1 MTTVLTNGAGTISDR
16 FPNNDQHSHRDNDE
30 PALLTSTIND
40 PPNDTIEFPYHGS
53 CPKCHHLHTNVPFAV
68 ALDPSKHTRFRCED
82 CSHQIFG
89 LGRTSTQTTLASIES
104 TGKRTSTENARPAM
118 KCCQNSVIP
127 PLTLR
132 IDPAALPEQPVALDK
147 LSTIS
152 EANSPAARSRSTS
165 EVPAIRGS
173 PPRQVTGPTKHGPDP
188 QVPPTDGTAPLPEM
202 SASPGHVEEQK
213 STSFKN
219 GYGVKQWA
227 RNRLFGRSKELRIPG
242 LGLQVRVQIT
252 RKSSKNIRPGYQTTM
267 DTPTAGNARP
277 NIKSEATKTSV
288 NNDVSDL
295 DQRNL
300 HAPAAT
306 FNSNG
311 SPAPSLGSHEASVN
325 RVYLAEAS
333 QRDPIR
339 TKQERIRI
347 KRRTDTLKRKATEQ
361 PRCECTDGCHCLKDS
376 QRSSFASS
384 DRRTLLRNPEA
395 PPHSLGR
402 PSTPS
407 DTSNGSYSSPLGIN
421 PALAGVGCHLSTER
435 SMSSS
440 AENSSTVAESSRA
453 PSRLSQTTA
462 VDGSTASLNRRPVYL
477 IRSASM
483 PASGSRRQPIP
494 QQELL
499 QHPDLLAQINRFA
512 READAQRSSRRT
524 FDADDSNPSESTESS
539 RGAQDP
545 IPDHATSTS
554 LVNSAYPGQ
563 IEAPPH
569 DGGAPRPS
577 PSIHTPAA
585 GDSQELT
592 PRPLSFHGSGAVPSQ
607 PTQAAPER
615 LSSALR
621 DVLAEG
627 VSEEA

>member
-1 MTTVLTNGAGTISDR
+1 MTTFTNGTGTISDR
-16 FPNNDQHSHRDNDE
+16 SPNNDQHSHRDDE
-30 PALLTSTIND
+30 LALLTSAIND
-40 PPNDTIEFPYHGS
+40 SPNDTIEFPYHGS

-68 ALDPSKHTRFRCED
+68 ALDPSRHTRFRCED
-82 CSHQIFG
+82 CGHQIFG
-89 LGRTSTQTTLASIES
+89 FGRTSTQTTLASIES
-104 TGKRTSTENARPAM
+104 TGKRTSTESARSAI
-118 KCCQNSVIP
+118 KSCQNSVIS
-127 PLTLR
+127 PLNLR
-132 IDPAALPEQPVALDK
+132 IDPAALPEQTVALDK

-165 EVPAIRGS
+165 EVPALRGS
-173 PPRQVTGPTKHGPDP
+173 PPRQVSGPTKHGSDP
-188 QVPPTDGTAPLPEM
+188 RVPPEDGTAPLPEAP
-202 SASPGHVEEQK
+202 ASSGQIEEHK
-213 STSFKN
+213 STNFKN

-227 RNRLFGRSKELRIPG
+227 RKRLFGRSKELRIPG

-252 RKSSKNIRPGYQTTM
+252 RKPSKNTRPGYQTAT
-267 DTPTAGNARP
+267 DTPIARNARP
-277 NIKSEATKTSV
+277 NIKSDVTETSV
-288 NNDVSDL
+288 TNDVSDL
-295 DQRNL
+295 DQRIS
-300 HAPAAT
+300 HAPAAA
-306 FNSNG
+306 FNS
-311 SPAPSLGSHEASVN
+311 SESLAPLPGTPEASEN

-339 TKQERIRI
+339 TKQERIQI
-347 KRRTDTLKRKATEQ
+347 KRRRETLKRKATEQ

-376 QRSSFASS
+376 QRSSFASN

-395 PPHSLGR
+395 PPRSLGR

-407 DTSNGSYSSPLGIN
+407 DTSDGSRYSPSLGIS
-421 PALAGVGCHLSTER
+421 PALAGLGSHLSTER

-462 VDGSTASLNRRPVYL
+462 VDGSTASLHRRPVYL
-477 IRSASM
+477 SRSASM
-483 PASGSRRQPIP
+483 PASESRRQRIP
-494 QQELL
+494 HQELL
-499 QHPDLLAQINRFA
+499 QHPGLLAQYNRFA
-512 READAQRSSRRT
+512 READAQRSSPRT
-524 FDADDSNPSESTESS
+524 YDGDDSNPSESTESS
-539 RGAQDP
+539 RGLQDL

-554 LVNSAYPGQ
+554 LANSAYPGQ

-577 PSIHTPAA
+577 PSIRTPAA

-592 PRPLSFHGSGAVPSQ
+592 PRPSSFHGSGAVLSQ

-615 LSSALR
+615 LSSALW
-621 DVLAEG
+621 DVLADG